1 MRFRTPQ
8 ALSMVF
14 GLAIVVAC
22 SGGCRH
28 HDSPHAAS
36 IEITHVPAADPGGP
50 EKMDFIEG
58 RVTGAA
64 PGQQI
69 VLYAHSGVW
78 WVQPFN
84 NQALTKIQSDST
96 WKNTTHLGT
105 EYAAML
111 VGAGYDPPARLQSLP
126 PVGGPVY
133 AVAVS
138 QGKPGQAIVSKT
150 IHFSGY
156 DWNVRSAGSD
166 RGGATRSYDPNNAWT
181 DAKGFLHLRMEQRKG
196 EWYCAEI
203 NLNRSLG
210 YGTYRFVVGDVS
222 HMAPAAVLGMFTFD
236 ENSVEESR
244 NELDVELS
252 HWGDP
257 DRENTQYVVQ
267 PFYVP
272 ANVYRFNAPP
282 GTLTHSFRWE
292 PGRAEFKTVRAGA
305 GPKVNEKVFTTG
317 IPKSI
322 SQTVHI
328 DLYDFHYSRNAVH
341 QPAEVVIEKF
351 EYLP

>member
-1 MRFRTPQ
+1 
-8 ALSMVF
+8 
-14 GLAIVVAC
+14 
-22 SGGCRH
+22 
-28 HDSPHAAS
+28 
-36 IEITHVPAADPGGP
+36 
-50 EKMDFIEG
+50 MDFIEG
-58 RVTGAA
+58 HVTGATA
-64 PGQQI
+64 GQQI

-84 NQALTKIQSDST
+84 NRVFTKIQTDST

-105 EYAAML
+105 EYAALL
-111 VGAGYDPPARLQSLP
+111 VGPGYDPPARLQDLP
-126 PVGGPVY
+126 AVGGAVF
-133 AVAVS
+133 AVAMS
-138 QGKPGQAIVSKT
+138 PGKPGQAIVAKT

-156 DWNVRSAGSD
+156 DWDVRSAGSD

-181 DAKGFLHLRMEQRKG
+181 DAKGFLHLRMEQRNG

-210 YGTYRFVVGDVS
+210 YGTYRFVVEDVS
-222 HMAPAAVLGMFTFD
+222 HMSPSAVLGMFTFD
-236 ENSVEESR
+236 EKSVEESR

-252 HWGDP
+252 YWGDP
-257 DRENTQYVVQ
+257 DRENAQYVVQ

-292 PGRAEFKTVRAGA
+292 PGRAEFQTTRGGT
-305 GPKVNEKVFTTG
+305 GPTVNEKVFTTG
-317 IPKSI
+317 IPKATG
-322 SQTVHI
+322 QTAHV
-328 DLYDFHYSRNAVH
+328 DLYDFHYSKNAVH

>member
-1 MRFRTPQ
+1 MPSRTPQ

-14 GLAIVVAC
+14 GLMIIAAC
-22 SGGCRH
+22 SDGCRRS
-28 HDSPHAAS
+28 DSPHPAS

-84 NQALTKIQSDST
+84 NQALTKIQSGST

-111 VGAGYDPPARLQSLP
+111 VGAGYDPPARLQNLP
-126 PVGGPVY
+126 PVGGSVF
-133 AVAVS
+133 AVAVN
-138 QGKPGQAIVSKT
+138 QGKPGPAIVNKT

-166 RGGATRSYDPNNAWT
+166 RGGATHSYGPENAWT

-210 YGTYRFVVGDVS
+210 YGTYRFVVEDVS
-222 HMAPAAVLGMFTFD
+222 HVAPAAVLGMFTFD

-252 HWGDP
+252 QWGDP

-292 PGRAEFKTVRAGA
+292 PGRAEFKTARGEAGTA
-305 GPKVNEKVFTTG
+305 VNGKVFTTG
-317 IPKSI
+317 IPKSM

-328 DLYDFHYSRNAVH
+328 DLYDFHYSKNAVH